1 MAFDSYK
8 STRRILLG
16 QDNNNLVLLFAV
28 NTLLFLIFAS
38 IKVFYFLTDTP
49 IEFFYRQ
56 VFNWFVLS
64 PVPDTFFSRPWT
76 FITAMFM
83 HSSVWHL
90 ISTVLWLWAFVYILQ
105 DLAGN
110 SRLIPLYL
118 YGGFIGG
125 LVFVICNNLF
135 PVLERNIA
143 TTAPFMGGGAA
154 VMTIAVATTT
164 LAPDYRLF
172 PLINGGIP
180 LWVLTLI
187 FVAIDFATL
196 ASDNGGIA
204 AAHLAGGAFGFI
216 FIKQLQKG
224 NDWGSWML
232 QFVNWLDDLF
242 SPEKKQAQK
251 SYAEKHFYRT
261 NRKPYEKIANVTQ
274 QKLDAILDK
283 INQHGYAFL
292 SDEEKA
298 FLKRASDDDEAL

>member
-1 MAFDSYK
+1 MAIDSYK
-8 STRRILLG
+8 SPKSILLG
-16 QDNNNLVLLFAV
+16 EDNNNLVLLFAV

-56 VFNWFVLS
+56 VLNWFTLS
-64 PVPDTFFSRPWT
+64 PVPDIFFSRPWT
-76 FITAMFM
+76 FITAMFT

-90 ISTVLWLWAFVYILQ
+90 ISTILWLWAFGYILQ

-110 SRLIPLYL
+110 NRLIPLYL
-118 YGGFIGG
+118 YGGFIGAI
-125 LVFVICNNLF
+125 VFVTCNNLF

-143 TTAPFMGGGAA
+143 NTAAFMGGGAA

-196 ASDNGGIA
+196 ASSNGGIA
-204 AAHLAGGAFGFI
+204 AAHLVGGAFGFV
-216 FIKQLQKG
+216 FMKQLQKG
-224 NDWGSWML
+224 NDWSAWMI
-232 QFVNWLDDLF
+232 QFTNWVDDLF
-242 SPEKKQAQK
+242 SPEKKHAQK
-251 SYAEKHFYRT
+251 KHAEKHFYRT
-261 NRKPYEKIANVTQ
+261 NRKPYEKITSVTQ

-298 FLKRASDDDEAL
+298 FLQRASDQEEL

>member
-1 MAFDSYK
+1 MAIDSYK
-8 STRRILLG
+8 SPKRILLG

-56 VFNWFVLS
+56 VLNWFTLS
-64 PVPDTFFSRPWT
+64 PVPDVFFSRPWT
-76 FITAMFM
+76 FITAMFT

-90 ISTVLWLWAFVYILQ
+90 ISTVLWLWAFGYILQ

-110 SRLIPLYL
+110 NKLIPLYL
-118 YGGFIGG
+118 YGGFIGAII
-125 LVFVICNNLF
+125 FVLCNNLF

-143 TTAPFMGGGAA
+143 NTSAFMGGGAA

-164 LAPDYRLF
+164 LAPDYRIF

-196 ASDNGGIA
+196 ASSNGGIA
-204 AAHLAGGAFGFI
+204 AAHLVGGAFGFI

-224 NDWGSWML
+224 NDWSAWMTQL
-232 QFVNWLDDLF
+232 ANWVDDLF
-242 SPEKKQAQK
+242 SPEKKHAQK
-251 SYAEKHFYRT
+251 SFAEKHFYRT
-261 NRKPYEKIANVTQ
+261 NRKPYEKITNVTQ
-274 QKLDAILDK
+274 QKLDSILDK

-292 SDEEKA
+292 TDEEKA
-298 FLKRASDDDEAL
+298 FLQRASSDDEL